1 VRLAERLAQI
11 RPFGQLL
18 RFLLALILALVVCK
32 GARFSLAQANLTIET
47 KLQGVVMRKV
57 LGMLLLLALT
67 GMPSVAQTQPN
78 LIRIKCGGPAY
89 TDSKHQA
96 WAADY
101 DSNGGLVSQMVG
113 PVSGT
118 PDAAL
123 YQHGRMP
130 NDTEPLIYTF
140 PLPNGAYHVNLY
152 FAELNP
158 GDEHVGGRVFNVK
171 LQGNP
176 VIQDLDIFKTVGAN
190 AALTLGSDIAV
201 TKSEATIE
209 LDNIPGHDRGKV
221 TAIEITQTQPAP
233 ELIMN
238 FTYPDG
244 TPVNGTLSYTM
255 STSALKLGGNAPL
268 VDGQASCVL
277 FAAPQILGLVG
288 QIQLN
293 LSLTDTAGHQL
304 WQIGMTMDPTNIN
317 FGSIQKSS
325 LNVTVQ
331 KL

>member
-1 VRLAERLAQI
+1 
-11 RPFGQLL
+11 
-18 RFLLALILALVVCK
+18 
-32 GARFSLAQANLTIET
+32 
-47 KLQGVVMRKV
+47 MRK
-57 LGMLLLLALT
+57 GMRSFLLLLLGCAPAL
-67 GMPSVAQTQPN
+67 AQTAPPP
-78 LIRIKCGGPAY
+78 IRVKCGGAAY

-96 WAADY
+96 WAVDY
-101 DSNGGLVSQMVG
+101 DNNGGLVSQMVG

-118 PDAAL
+118 SDGAL
-123 YQHGRMP
+123 FQHGRMP
-130 NDTEPLIYTF
+130 TDTAPLIYAF
-140 PLPNGAYHVNLY
+140 PVPNGAYHVNLY

-158 GDEHVGGRVFNVK
+158 NDEHLGARVFNVK
-171 LQGNP
+171 LQGKV

-190 AALTLGSDIAV
+190 TALIKGADVAV
-201 TKSEATIE
+201 TSGAVQIE
-209 LDNIPGHDRGKV
+209 LDNLPGHDRGKV

-233 ELIMN
+233 TLVMN
-238 FTYPDG
+238 FAYPDG

-268 VDGQASCVL
+268 VNGQASCVL

-293 LSLTDTAGHQL
+293 LSLTDAAGHQL
-304 WQIGMTMDPTNIN
+304 WQIGMIMDPTNVN
-317 FGSIQKSS
+317 FGSIQSSS

>member
-1 VRLAERLAQI
+1 M
-11 RPFGQLL
+11 
-18 RFLLALILALVVCK
+18 CK
-32 GARFSLAQANLTIET
+32 VTGIF
-47 KLQGVVMRKV
+47 
-57 LGMLLLLALT
+57 LLLALVCI
-67 GMPSVAQTQPN
+67 PSVAQTQTHP
-78 LIRIKCGGPAY
+78 IRIKCGGAAY

-96 WAADY
+96 WASDY
-101 DSNGGLVSQMVG
+101 DNNGGLVSQMVG

-118 PDAAL
+118 SDAAL
-123 YQHGRMP
+123 FQHGRMP
-130 NDTEPLIYTF
+130 TDTAPLIYTF
-140 PLPNGAYHVNLY
+140 SLPNGAYHVNLY

-158 GDEHVGGRVFNVK
+158 ADEHVGGRVFNVK
-171 LQGNP
+171 LQGH
-176 VIQDLDIFKTVGAN
+176 VALQDLDIFKTVGAN
-190 AALTLGSDIAV
+190 AALILGKDIAV
-201 TKSEATIE
+201 ADGAAKIE

-221 TAIEITQTQPAP
+221 TAIEITQTQSAP
-233 ELIMN
+233 ELVMK

-268 VDGQASCVL
+268 MDGQASCVL

-288 QIQLN
+288 QIHLN

-317 FGSIQKSS
+317 FGSIEKSA

>member
-1 VRLAERLAQI
+1 M
-11 RPFGQLL
+11 
-18 RFLLALILALVVCK
+18 C
-32 GARFSLAQANLTIET
+32 
-47 KLQGVVMRKV
+47 KV
-57 LGMLLLLALT
+57 LGTLLLLALT
-67 GMPSVAQTQPN
+67 SMPSVAQTQPK
-78 LIRIKCGGPAY
+78 LIRVKCGGPAY
-89 TDSKHQA
+89 TDSKHQV

-101 DSNGGLVSQMVG
+101 DSNGGLISQMVG

-118 PDAAL
+118 TDAAL

-130 NDTEPLIYTF
+130 TDTEPLIYTF
-140 PLPNGAYHVNLY
+140 PMSNGAYHVNLY

-158 GDEHVGGRVFNVK
+158 GDEHVGARVFNVK
-171 LQGNP
+171 LQGNV
-176 VIQDLDIFKTVGAN
+176 VIPDLDIFKTVGAN
-190 AALTLGSDIAV
+190 AALILGNDIAV
-201 TKSEATIE
+201 TSGEAKIE
-209 LDNIPGHDRGKV
+209 LDNIPDHDRGKV

-233 ELIMN
+233 ELVMN
-238 FTYPDG
+238 FAYPDG

-255 STSALKLGGNAPL
+255 ATSALKLGGNAPL
-268 VDGQASCVL
+268 VDGQATCVL

-293 LSLTDTAGHQL
+293 LTLTDSTGRQL

-317 FGSIQKSS
+317 FGSIEKSS

>member
-1 VRLAERLAQI
+1 MR
-11 RPFGQLL
+11 
-18 RFLLALILALVVCK
+18 
-32 GARFSLAQANLTIET
+32 N
-47 KLQGVVMRKV
+47 VMRSF
-57 LGMLLLLALT
+57 LLLLLGCAPAL
-67 GMPSVAQTQPN
+67 AQTAPQP
-78 LIRIKCGGPAY
+78 IRVKCGGAAY

-101 DSNGGLVSQMVG
+101 DNNGGLVSKTVG

-118 PDAAL
+118 ADSAL
-123 YQHGRMP
+123 FQNGRMP
-130 NDTEPLIYTF
+130 TDTAPLVYTF

-158 GDEHVGGRVFNVK
+158 NDQHPGAREFNVK
-171 LQGNP
+171 LQGNIAIP
-176 VIQDLDIFKTVGAN
+176 ALDIFSTVGAN
-190 AALTLGSDIAV
+190 AALVEGKDITV
-201 TKSEATIE
+201 TNGEVQIE
-209 LDNIPGHDRGKV
+209 LDDIPGHDRGKV

-233 ELIMN
+233 ELVMN
-238 FTYPDG
+238 FAYPDG

-255 STSALKLGGNAPL
+255 STSALKLGGNTPL
-268 VDGQASCVL
+268 VNGQASCVL

-293 LSLTDTAGHQL
+293 LSLTDSTGRQL
-304 WQIGMTMDPTNIN
+304 WQIGMTMDPTNVN
-317 FGSIQKSS
+317 FGAIQSSS